1 VTIKF
6 EKLKAR
12 LLANP
17 KVKAEHGALA
27 PEFEIAAASRFPQ
40 ITSITI
46 AIPSH
51 KGAFRHRHGP
61 AAGYIGRGQCQK
73 TNDAVSTL
81 AKGSADRY
89 QTVEWLFERCSAKG
103 EGVWS

>member
-1 VTIKF
+1 MTIKF

-51 KGAFRHRHGP
+51 KGAFRHRP
-61 AAGYIGRGQCQK
+61 GRCCGMQW
-73 TNDAVSTL
+73 TRAVS
-81 AKGSADRY
+81 KD
-89 QTVEWLFERCSAKG
+89 E
-103 EGVWS
+103 